1 MGLREQSAWGIAHSE
16 TGDLGRE
23 RKRKLEFG
31 MRNAEKEEGEKP
43 RQMIGMTGQ
52 FLGFKGRP
60 LGR

>member
-1 MGLREQSAWGIAHSE
+1 
-16 TGDLGRE
+16 
-23 RKRKLEFG
+23 

-60 LGR
+60 LGRWEGESGSRKLQRWP